1 MAESHGGESMSLA
14 RKMKRRDVISK
25 SEQQR
30 WMAQGQLKGV
40 QTMTRETEARLT
52 EAYNIGFNE
61 ASMKAH
67 VFIATIAVS
76 VLHDKFGFGKDR
88 AKKFSEYLDERT
100 GLVNSG
106 KLSMVDIVGELANEK
121 LGFLLESQVDDG
133 AGHIYKVDW
142 RKMVA
147 EEAERQAKLNAE
159 CVSESS
165 VC

>member
-1 MAESHGGESMSLA
+1 MSLA
-14 RKMKRRDVISK
+14 RKLKRKDVISK

-30 WMAQGQLKGV
+30 LIAQGQLRGV
-40 QTMTRETEARLT
+40 QKMTAETEARLT

-61 ASMKAH
+61 ASLKAH
-67 VFIATIAVS
+67 VFIAIIAVS

-106 KLSMVDIVGELANEK
+106 ELSMSDIVGELADEK

-133 AGHIYKVDW
+133 AGHVWKVDW
-142 RKMVA
+142 KKMIA
-147 EEAERQAKLNAE
+147 EDAERREKNAE
-159 CVSESS
+159 RDKRNGEA
-165 VC
+165 